1 MKSANWMA
9 FYVGDYAK
17 NTLKL
22 TTRQHGAYL
31 LLILACWQEGG
42 SVDGDD
48 DTLASI
54 TKLSMPDWLHDRP
67 KLASYFEVTPEK
79 WTHRRV
85 LEELADAE
93 RVRRERSVAGQR
105 GAARRW
111 EGHAGPKAEALADG
125 SQNDAPSPSPSQSQ
139 SPSPSHEARATP
151 ARLIPEDW
159 QPAEPDLVALRQER
173 PDVVGEVYERRLR
186 DFRDWCRAK
195 AVTSHD
201 IASTWRSF
209 MRRTDPSAS
218 LRAGPLP
225 QRNGD
230 GGTGGYRPTIRM
242 AGPDGIWRMRL
253 SGYRPGD
260 PWKYEGDP
268 PGGPNCKVPKE
279 NVHGL
284 WLLLTQ
290 IGGPEELKKVLVY
303 ISTKENVTPN
313 QRIELMQGVEEA
325 VRNRKVG
332 PPRELP
338 HLSPLITDGGPVTLS
353 ALRMVGLWKMDG
365 RHEGGH
371 DGLG

>member
-31 LLILACWQEGG
+31 LLILACWQEDG

-54 TKLSMPDWLHDRP
+54 TKLSMVDWLSDKP
-67 KLASYFEVTPEK
+67 KLATYFEITPEK

-85 LEELADAE
+85 LEELADAA
-93 RVRRERSVAGQR
+93 RLRRERSVAGQR

-111 EGHAGPKAEALADG
+111 EGHAAATAGALADG
-125 SQNDAPSPSPSQSQ
+125 SQNDAPSPSPSPSPSQ
-139 SPSPSHEARATP
+139 SPSRSLEARETP
-151 ARLIPEDW
+151 AKLIREDW

-201 IASTWRSF
+201 ITSTWRSF
-209 MRRTDPSAS
+209 MRRTDPPKEAQ
-218 LRAGPLP
+218 P

-230 GGTGGYRPTIRM
+230 SGTGGYRPTIRM
-242 AGPDGIWRMRL
+242 AGPDGIWRIRL

-268 PGGPNCKVPKE
+268 PGGPHCKVP
-279 NVHGL
+279 
-284 WLLLTQ
+284 
-290 IGGPEELKKVLVY
+290 PELIPHWRAYLREL
-303 ISTKENVTPN
+303 
-313 QRIELMQGVEEA
+313 EA
-325 VRNRKVG
+325 VR
-332 PPRELP
+332 
-338 HLSPLITDGGPVTLS
+338 
-353 ALRMVGLWKMDG
+353 
-365 RHEGGH
+365 
-371 DGLG
+371 

>member
-31 LLILACWQEGG
+31 LLILACWQEDG

-54 TKLSMPDWLHDRP
+54 TKLSMADWLHDKP
-67 KLASYFEVTPEK
+67 KLATYFEITPEK

-85 LEELADAE
+85 LEELADAA
-93 RVRRERSVAGQR
+93 RLRRERSVAGQR

-111 EGHAGPKAEALADG
+111 EGHAAATAGALADG
-125 SQNDAPSPSPSQSQ
+125 SQNDAPSPSPSPSPSQ
-139 SPSPSHEARATP
+139 SPSRSLEAREAP
-151 ARLIPEDW
+151 AKLIPEDW

-201 IASTWRSF
+201 ITSTWRSF
-209 MRRTDPSAS
+209 MRRTDPPKE
-218 LRAGPLP
+218 LPP

-230 GGTGGYRPTIRM
+230 GGAAGYRPTIRM
-242 AGPDGIWRMRL
+242 AGPDGIWRIRL

-279 NVHGL
+279 LIPHWRTYL
-284 WLLLTQ
+284 
-290 IGGPEELKKVLVY
+290 
-303 ISTKENVTPN
+303 
-313 QRIELMQGVEEA
+313 
-325 VRNRKVG
+325 
-332 PPRELP
+332 REL
-338 HLSPLITDGGPVTLS
+338 DE
-353 ALRMVGLWKMDG
+353 AR
-365 RHEGGH
+365 
-371 DGLG
+371 